1 MVNSLRRK
9 LIIAFVGMALA
20 PLVLAG
26 VALIA
31 ATFQLQQEQSAAVQ
45 SQLGRSIGNEVRAYL
60 GQLVLELESPIR
72 QRGLAKLGQDDR
84 QNLVNGLLAFE
95 PMFVDV
101 SLTDGDGKLLARA
114 NRYRA
119 DSRVTTS
126 DTAVLPDVGV
136 AAKLS
141 RSVAMGRVHYDEDT
155 NEPEIG
161 MAVPAIAPASG
172 EVEGILVVKARFRRV
187 WEMVAPPRGLGDL
200 NAYVL
205 DAAGHV
211 VAHSN
216 PSVVL
221 AQTTV
226 NPRPLAGVHSGLSG
240 KPSLIAVETIG
251 GGSWRF
257 AVVVEQPL
265 VSALRLPI
273 EIAAVIGVVLL
284 FAGLGAAV
292 MVVHSVRI
300 MVTPLTHLGD
310 VVRAAE
316 FGDLSRRADIG
327 SDDEIGELARAVNA
341 MTSRIGGLMADLRE
355 SEEKFRLVAESTSDA
370 MVVVDDAGHIVSWN
384 RGASLMFGYTVE
396 EAVGADLG
404 ILMPEHLRGHHGT
417 VLSRIRSAGDH
428 GVRGTPLE
436 QPARR
441 KDGTLFPIEISLA
454 SFMFQGRRFVSGI
467 LRDISARREAESNLR
482 FLARHDPLTG
492 LANRPVLHEKLMEA
506 LTGGGDGSLVCL
518 LFIDLDN
525 FKYVND
531 ILGHSFGDQL
541 LRMVADRLRTIEG
554 GRNTVCRH
562 GGDEFILLAP
572 GIILREEA
580 EDLAR
585 QVLSIMAEPFSIH
598 DQVVEVGCSIGV
610 TIAPDDGNDAETLIR
625 KADIAMYQAKDR
637 GRLGYQVFSPAV
649 DRHLAE
655 RRRLESKLRQ
665 AVRND
670 EILIHLQPKFAF
682 SDNRLVGF
690 EALARWQSQDMG
702 MVPPS
707 QFIPIA
713 EESGLIGVIG
723 QSVIRQV
730 LDVLRRWREEE
741 RALVPVAVN
750 LSAAQLRTPMLVP
763 EVEGLLREYDIPG
776 DLLELE
782 LTESMLMGGVE
793 DVLSVL
799 WRLRHLG
806 IKLSIDDFG
815 TGYSSLSYLKS
826 YPLNVLKI
834 DRSFVVDLPDQRE
847 GAAICL
853 AIIHMAKALSL
864 DVVAE
869 GVETQAQAD
878 FLRQNGCDF
887 VQGFLFGK
895 PGTVLAAEGWLKSS
909 GRAASVQSNSG
920 VATGGQSVQCGPDGG
935 F

>member
-9 LIIAFVGMALA
+9 LILAFFGMAVG
-20 PLVLAG
+20 PLILAG
-26 VALIA
+26 TTLVA
-31 ATFQLQQEQSAAVQ
+31 ATFWLQQEQSMAVQ

-60 GQLVLELESPIR
+60 GQLVLALEGPIR
-72 QRGLAKLGQDDR
+72 QSGLARLGREDR
-84 QNLVNGLLAFE
+84 QDLVNGLLAFE
-95 PMFVDV
+95 PMFVEV
-101 SLTDGDGKLLARA
+101 SVTDDTGVELAHA

-119 DSRVTTS
+119 DSRVMNA
-126 DTAVLPDVGV
+126 DTAVLPEVV
-136 AAKLS
+136 AARRS
-141 RSVAMGRVHYDEDT
+141 RTTAMGGVHYDEAT
-155 NEPEIG
+155 NEPVIG
-161 MAVPAIAPASG
+161 IAVPAIAPASG
-172 EVEGILVVKARFRRV
+172 KVEGVVVVKARFRRV
-187 WEMVAPPRGLGDL
+187 WEMVAPPPGLGDL

-205 DAAGHV
+205 DASGHV

-221 AQTTV
+221 SQTTV
-226 NPRPLAGVHSGLSG
+226 IPAPVEGFHRGLSG
-240 KPSLIAVETIG
+240 KPSLIAVETVG
-251 GGSWRF
+251 NGAWRF
-257 AVVVEQPL
+257 VVVVEQPL
-265 VSALRLPI
+265 VSALRLPMG
-273 EIAAVIGVVLL
+273 IAAIVGLVLF
-284 FAGLGAAV
+284 FAGLGA
-292 MVVHSVRI
+292 VVLVIHSGRI
-300 MVTPLTHLGD
+300 ILAPLTRLGEA
-310 VVRAAE
+310 VRAVEA
-316 FGDLSRRADIG
+316 GDLSQRADIG
-327 SDDEIGELARAVNA
+327 SEDEIGDLAQAFNA
-341 MTSRIGGLMADLRE
+341 MTERIGGLMTDLRE

-370 MVVVDDAGHIVSWN
+370 MVVVDEAGHIVSWN
-384 RGASLMFGYTVE
+384 RGAALMFGYTVE
-396 EAVGADLG
+396 EAIGADLG
-404 ILMPEHLRGHHGT
+404 MLMPDHMRSQHRMI
-417 VLSRIRSAGDH
+417 LSRVSSVGD
-428 GVRGTPLE
+428 RGLRNTPLE
-436 QPARR
+436 QPAQR
-441 KDGTLFPIEISLA
+441 KDGSLFPIEISLA
-454 SFMFQGRRFVSGI
+454 TFTYQGRRFVSGI

-506 LTGGGDGSLVCL
+506 LTGFADESLVCL

-541 LRMVADRLRTIEG
+541 LRMVADRLRSIEG

-572 GIILREEA
+572 GIIVREEA

-585 QVLSIMAEPFSIH
+585 QVLSIMSEPFSVH
-598 DQVVEVGCSIGV
+598 DQVVEVGCSIGI

-625 KADIAMYQAKDR
+625 KADIAMYQAKER
-637 GRLGYQVFSPAV
+637 GRLGYQIFTAAMDQS
-649 DRHLAE
+649 LAD

-670 EILIHLQPKFAF
+670 EIAIHLQPKFAF
-682 SDNRLVGF
+682 SDTSLVGF
-690 EALARWQSQDMG
+690 EALARWQSQELG

-713 EESGLIGVIG
+713 EESGLIAILG
-723 QSVIRQV
+723 QSVIRRV
-730 LDVLRRWREEE
+730 LCVLRRWREEG
-741 RALVPVAVN
+741 RPLVPVAVN
-750 LSAAQLRTPMLVP
+750 LSAVQLRTPSLVA
-763 EVEGLLREYDIPG
+763 EVEALLQEYDIPG
-776 DLLELE
+776 ALLELE

-799 WRLRHLG
+799 RRLRDLG

-834 DRSFVVDLPDQRE
+834 DRSFVVDLPDQKE

-878 FLRQNGCDF
+878 FLRKHGCDF

-895 PGTVLAAEGWLKSS
+895 PGPVQAAEGWLSHS
-909 GRAASVQSNSG
+909 RAQVSVQSDAG
-920 VATGGQSVQCGPDGG
+920 VATGGQGVQGGTDGG